1 MYEWNMKKRRKR
13 NPGGSERNAENRTGA
28 VDTIDIRSG
37 AEGIRQPGRGAKAGD
52 GLPVNALL
60 SGGINLIIGG
70 KEFVQNQLLVFIHF
84 NKINAVIEAPAFS
97 FADMNHQPDNVDHI
111 IF

>member
-13 NPGGSERNAENRTGA
+13 NPGGSERNAENRTGT

-37 AEGIRQPGRGAKAGD
+37 AEGIRQPGRGAKARD